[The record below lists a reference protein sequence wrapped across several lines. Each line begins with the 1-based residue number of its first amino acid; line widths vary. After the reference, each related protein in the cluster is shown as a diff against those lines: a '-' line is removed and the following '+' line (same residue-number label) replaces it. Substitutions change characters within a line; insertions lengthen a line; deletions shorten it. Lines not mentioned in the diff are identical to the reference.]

1 MAVLPIFFLALI
13 FVLAILLYVFLHQ
26 LQRFRELPWIDQVR
40 QCGTVER
47 RICWRIQAT
56 FFTLLGCSTLF
67 LFIIFIME

>member
-40 QCGTVER
+40 QCSTVER
-47 RICWRIQAT
+47 RICWRIHAT
-56 FFTLLGCSTLF
+56 FYSLLGSGMIF
-67 LFIIFIME
+67 LLVIFILE